1 MVSSTAPGSE
11 PLPPNIRVVLVWEA
25 DKLQGLENGRFSAR
39 QAATICNVIFVR
51 CSMYRQVKQ
60 Q

>member
-11 PLPPNIRVVLVWEA
+11 PQPPNIRVVLVWET

-39 QAATICNVIFVR
+39 QAGTICNVIFAR
-51 CSMYRQVKQ
+51 CSMY
-60 Q
+60 